1 MFGTYLI
8 VYISAGRKFVCT
20 FFVDYLPGSGAP
32 GSARVL

>member
-20 FFVDYLPGSGAP
+20 FFADYLPRGGAP
-32 GSARVL
+32 GSGRVL